1 MDINL
6 IENELSENTL
16 SVSEIRAR
24 LDSLS
29 SDKVKWIKLEK
40 AANYLCLGL
49 PISGGD
55 LLHIVLCKAL
65 EGKRKCRKDLPIE
78 VFIYGAMESLIDS
91 LIKKRRKDPLN
102 HTLQVAE
109 DNDSNDVELLNKTL
123 DTPEAEL
130 IAKQTIQ
137 YFKEL
142 FKNDDKLQSI
152 LLYQMDG
159 SSPLDIQNKMNLTA
173 VQYASALKAIRRKH
187 EKLEAGNHE

>member
-16 SVSEIRAR
+16 SVPEIRAR

-29 SDKVKWIKLEK
+29 SDKAKWIKLEK
-40 AANYLCLGL
+40 SANYLCLGL
-49 PISGGD
+49 PISGED
-55 LLHIVLCKAL
+55 LLHIVICKAL

-91 LIKKRRKDPLN
+91 MIKKRKGDPLSQ
-102 HTLQVAE
+102 TIQVLE

-123 DTPEAEL
+123 DTPDAEL

-137 YFKEL
+137 YFKEI
-142 FKNDDKLQSI
+142 FKNDENLQSI

-159 SSPLDIQNKMNLTA
+159 LSPLNIQNKLNLTP
-173 VQYASALKAIRRKH
+173 VQYASALKAIRRKY
-187 EKLEAGNHE
+187 EKLESDDHE